1 MTNIHFPVDGQ
12 GTQSLQKQN
21 KADKSSFHVDATAP
35 DSKNQ
40 NKKPAQ
46 KNPKLKKQQP
56 ENNSEDV
63 ENKTTN
69 QQTAR
74 EKTPRHLDRR
84 QDNRRKENKEVLL
97 NTRSE
102 QDRRNSSGQREEDL
116 TDKHKQF
123 GIDTKA

>member
-21 KADKSSFHVDATAP
+21 KADKSSFHVDATTP

-40 NKKPAQ
+40 NKESEQ
-46 KNPKLKKQQP
+46 KKSGLKKQQP
-56 ENNSEDV
+56 ENNSEIV
-63 ENKTTN
+63 ENKTGN
-69 QQTAR
+69 QQIPR

-84 QDNRRKENKEVLL
+84 QGNRRKENKAVLL